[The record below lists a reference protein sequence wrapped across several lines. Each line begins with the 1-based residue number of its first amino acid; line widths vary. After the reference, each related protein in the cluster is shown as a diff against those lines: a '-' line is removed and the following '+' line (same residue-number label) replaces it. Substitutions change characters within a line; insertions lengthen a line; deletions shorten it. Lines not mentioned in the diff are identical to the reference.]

1 MIFIYTEQQNINS
14 YWVDE
19 FSDDFGVK
27 SIHSISELNLNHITN
42 KDIFVVDL
50 DDFETIE
57 KSIEYIE
64 NISSKINTIALVD
77 TPKLAHGTLMIKKGC
92 KSYIGKRTSKIIL
105 MDVIKTVMESN
116 VWLYPEL
123 MNYIIKNITVD
134 TKNKEKKDFSML
146 SAKELEVANLVA
158 LGNSNKEIAEQ
169 LNIQLVT
176 VKKHIG
182 HIFEKLKVKDRV
194 ALAICINQNK

>member
-27 SIHSISELNLNHITN
+27 TIHSISELNLNHITN